1 MSPHLASNSQAAKLP
16 GELRVAIII
25 LNLNSYEVTRDCLLS
40 LRKLEY
46 SNLEVLLVDNGSSD
60 SSGEH
65 LAREFSE
72 LRFIRNDTNLGFAG
86 GNNTGIRDALSRGPD
101 YLLLLNNDTV
111 VAPSFLRELV
121 RVGERDVK
129 IGILNPKIYF
139 FESADRIWYAG
150 GIHKPGWSFPK
161 TIGVHERDVGKY
173 DQTREISFATG
184 CALLIKSEVV
194 RQIGLLDEIYFLGFE
209 DLDWCVRALQAG
221 FKAVYVPAAV
231 VWHKDSYDTKK
242 NLGKPEKDFYSIRN
256 SIFFARKHMPTRYWP
271 LFFFSLARY
280 LAYRTAGYLIR
291 VELKRVKALYSGLW
305 SGCCTKV
312 SVGKNAYS

>member
-1 MSPHLASNSQAAKLP
+1 MAKSESTP
-16 GELRVAIII
+16 APSREPRVSIII
-25 LNLNSYEVTRDCLLS
+25 LNLNSYDVTRACLVS
-40 LRKLEY
+40 LRELNYPNFEIT
-46 SNLEVLLVDNGSSD
+46 LVDNGSGD
-60 SSGEH
+60 SSGER
-65 LAREFSE
+65 LARDFPE
-72 LRFIRNDTNLGFAG
+72 LRCIRNDENLGFTG
-86 GNNTGIRDALSRGPD
+86 GNNVGIRDALGRGPD

-111 VAPSFLRELV
+111 VAANFLSELV
-121 RVGERDVK
+121 RVAENDAR

-139 FESADRIWYAG
+139 FEPADKIWCAG
-150 GIHKPGWSFPK
+150 GIHKPWWSFAK
-161 TIGVHERDVGKY
+161 MVGVHERDVGRY

-194 RQIGLLDEIYFLGFE
+194 RQIGPLDEVFFLGFE

-242 NLGKPEKDFYSIRN
+242 NLGKPGKDFYSIRN
-256 SIFFARKHMPTRYWP
+256 SILFARKHMPSRYWP

-305 SGCCTKV
+305 SGCCTRV
-312 SVGKNAYS
+312 SVTENEAP